1 MKTNNMKNKKADWF
15 SNMKNQVV
23 RGVLLVLVSISLGMV
38 SCKKSDVDPEDSIPQ
53 SCNVVLV
60 EDNITE
66 PTTWTYGNVYV
77 VSRGISVRSVL
88 TIEPGVVVK
97 LKDVSIDVVGGKI
110 LAVGTAQRRIVFT
123 SIADDRY
130 CGDSNGDGSATM
142 PAKGD
147 WQQIYLNGTTETTF
161 KYVDIFY
168 AGKNRGGSSNAV
180 RISGP
185 NSVLFTFD
193 NCRIAHTMYQ
203 ESSYDSSSAFHGSS
217 AMMNA
222 GVSKFTNN
230 ALYDN
235 GKPLLVNVYYTVD
248 PSNKFHN
255 PEKPSEINTHN
266 GIYIHYSSGGFDV
279 TVNWNNTEVPYVMD
293 EWLQVHSSATINI
306 GANVVVKFKTSGA
319 GLSRGV
325 PQSILIDPTS
335 ILTSYKDDAHGGDT
349 NGDGGNSTPTTGD
362 WNGVYNSYVSNRGY
376 EQAPNILYAAN

>member
-1 MKTNNMKNKKADWF
+1 MKANNMTKKTRSCIARKILR
-15 SNMKNQVV
+15 SLTLACI
-23 RGVLLVLVSISLGMV
+23 GISLGLT
-38 SCKKSDVDPEDSIPQ
+38 SCEKSELNPDEEQILQ
-53 SCNVVLV
+53 SCNIIVV
-60 EDNITE
+60 DDHITE

-77 VSRGISVRSVL
+77 VSRNISVRNVL

-97 LKDVSIDVVGGKI
+97 LKDASIDVVGGKI

-130 CGDSNGDGSATM
+130 CGDSNGDGSATT

-185 NSVLFTFD
+185 SSLSFTFD
-193 NCRIAHTMYQ
+193 HCRIAHTMYQ
-203 ESSYDSSSAFHGSS
+203 ESSYDRSCAFYGTSS
-217 AMMNA
+217 MMNPN
-222 GVSKFTNN
+222 VSRFTNN

-235 GKPLLVNVYYTVD
+235 GKPLLVNAFYTLD

-279 TVNWNNTEVPYVMD
+279 TVNWNNTEVPYVLD
-293 EWLQVHSSATINI
+293 EWLQVHSSATVNI
-306 GANVVVKFKTSGA
+306 GANVVVKFKRPSA

-335 ILTSYKDDAHGGDT
+335 ILTSYKDDVHGGDT
-349 NGDGGNSTPTTGD
+349 NGDGNNSNPTTGD
-362 WNGVYNSYVSNRGY
+362 WNGVYNSFGGNPYY
-376 EQAPNILYAAN
+376 EQAANILYAKN